1 MPSVAKRG
9 LEDRPTG
16 YPHGLA
22 RRCHDILLSVVEE
35 KHSCWA
41 CLCAEYLAAFGGW
54 RKTSIATTFER
65 GCVGRRASGVR
76 RDFRYFG
83 DLVSSGIG
91 DSRSD
96 RGAGASAGFAG
107 LGWSVKDGRCPIRRV
122 LVRV

>member
-16 YPHGLA
+16 YPYGVA

-65 GCVGRRASGVR
+65 RGVGLRASRVR
-76 RDFRYFG
+76 RDFRCFG
-83 DLVSSGIG
+83 DLVSAGIG
-91 DSRSD
+91 DSRGD
-96 RGAGASAGFAG
+96 RRPGASAGFA
-107 LGWSVKDGRCPIRRV
+107 V
-122 LVRV
+122 LA